1 MGKYTTF
8 QHGRIINRMLL
19 TGIVSVTLNSTVVQA
34 QSNPS
39 PNLDNVSPRQFNDFQ
54 PVMPQYFYPN
64 TSGSQQFFRQ
74 GNDRLYFLP
83 EEKSEP
89 ILKIDKT
96 IEAEGIDYED
106 LQEESNQ
113 SDR

>member
-1 MGKYTTF
+1 MSEYTIF
-8 QHGRIINRMLL
+8 QHGRIIYQMLV
-19 TGIVSVTLNSTVVQA
+19 TGIMLILNSTVVQA

-39 PNLDNVSPRQFNDFQ
+39 PNLNMPSGQFNDFQ
-54 PVMPQYFYPN
+54 PIMPQYFYPS

-74 GNDRLYFLP
+74 DSDRLYFLP

-106 LQEESNQ
+106 LQEDSNQ
-113 SDR
+113 SEQ